1 MSADGGIPSN
11 YLPFRANSSFFNSL
25 IEVAVFV
32 RSYNKT
38 TNRSIV
44 GKQVDKTSSE
54 GELERDD
61 NSVTNS
67 WSAFQAS
74 QQTTENEADISVL
87 HPLFR
92 EDSKSVAMMKH
103 GMDVVKL

>member
-1 MSADGGIPSN
+1 M
-11 YLPFRANSSFFNSL
+11 
-25 IEVAVFV
+25 FV

-38 TNRSIV
+38 TNRLIV
-44 GKQVDKTSSE
+44 GKQVNNTSSV
-54 GELERDD
+54 GELDRDD
-61 NSVTNS
+61 NALVNS

-87 HPLFR
+87 HPMFQ

-103 GMDVVKL
+103 SMEVVKL